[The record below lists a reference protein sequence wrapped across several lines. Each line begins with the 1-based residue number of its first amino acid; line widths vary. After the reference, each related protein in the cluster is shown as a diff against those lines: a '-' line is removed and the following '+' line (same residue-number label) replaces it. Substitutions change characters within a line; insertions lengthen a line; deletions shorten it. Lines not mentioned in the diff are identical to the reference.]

1 MGYSGHM
8 CCNPFSC
15 SPESAPADDSLPH
28 VDVQTAADR
37 DEGTVL
43 IDVREMSEWTAG
55 HAPGA
60 IHRRLGALDPAEFAG
75 RGPVYVMCRS
85 GNRSATATRRLRDA
99 DVDAYNVTGGIVA
112 WAEAGLPAAFD

>member
-1 MGYSGHM
+1 M

-15 SPESAPADDSLPH
+15 SPEAATADESIPH
-28 VDVQTAADR
+28 VDVHTAANR
-37 DEGTVL
+37 PAGTVL
-43 IDVREMSEWTAG
+43 VDVREMSEWSAG

-75 RGPVYVMCRS
+75 GGPVYVMCRS

-99 DVDAYNVTGGIVA
+99 GVDAYDVTGGIVA
-112 WAEAGLPAAFD
+112 WAEARLPAAFN